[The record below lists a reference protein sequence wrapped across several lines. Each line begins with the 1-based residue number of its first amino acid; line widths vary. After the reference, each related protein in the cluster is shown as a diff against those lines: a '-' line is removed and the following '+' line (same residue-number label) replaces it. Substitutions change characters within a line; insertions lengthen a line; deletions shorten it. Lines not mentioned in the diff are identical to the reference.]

1 MKSPS
6 TVYMEE
12 IIRRTSAV
20 KMYKRDTQS
29 LRKTL
34 SEDKYLK
41 YKQGYQDF
49 QRDASNVTQYL
60 TMGKCDNFSNSF
72 PPTMKIVYMKS

>member
-1 MKSPS
+1 
-6 TVYMEE
+6 
-12 IIRRTSAV
+12 
-20 KMYKRDTQS
+20 MYKRDTQS

-60 TMGKCDNFSNSF
+60 TMGKCDNFSEQLSTNDEDH
-72 PPTMKIVYMKS
+72 VYEKLKSCEVQALR